1 MSGVGSA
8 VGAVVGTIIA
18 PGVGTTIGAALGG
31 AALGGAADSV
41 ASKGKGESTK
51 APEAPKPVE
60 TYETQQEAVRSQSE
74 ANRRRSSF
82 SNTFVASRGMG
93 TGGIGKSFL
102 GQ

>member
-31 AALGGAADSV
+31 AADSV
-41 ASKGKGESTK
+41 ASKGKGES
-51 APEAPKPVE
+51 APKPVE
-60 TYETQQEAVRSQSE
+60 TYETQQEAVRSQSK

>member
-1 MSGVGSA
+1 MSGIGRA
-8 VGAVVGTIIA
+8 MGAVVGSIIA
-18 PGVGTTIGAALGG
+18 PGVGTIIGAS
-31 AALGGAADSV
+31 LGGAADRGLN
-41 ASKGKGESTK
+41 KGKGGSTN

-60 TYETQQEAVRSQSE
+60 TYETQQAAVRSRSE

-93 TGGIGKSFL
+93 TGGVGKSFL

>member
-31 AALGGAADSV
+31 AADSV
-41 ASKGKGESTK
+41 ASKGKSTQ

-60 TYETQQEAVRSQSE
+60 TYETKQEAVRSQSE

>member
-1 MSGVGSA
+1 MSGIGKA

-18 PGVGTTIGAALGG
+18 PGVGTAIGAALGG
-31 AALGGAADSV
+31 AADGV
-41 ASKGKGESTK
+41 ASKGKGNSTQA

-60 TYETQQEAVRSQSE
+60 TYGTQQEAVRSQSV
-74 ANRRRSSF
+74 ANRRKSSF

-93 TGGIGKSFL
+93 TGVVGKSFL

>member
-1 MSGVGSA
+1 MSGVGRA

-31 AALGGAADSV
+31 AADSV
-41 ASKGKGESTK
+41 ASKGKGGSTK

-60 TYETQQEAVRSQSE
+60 TYETQQKAVRSQSE

-82 SNTFVASRGMG
+82 LNTFVASRGKG

>member
-31 AALGGAADSV
+31 AADSV
-41 ASKGKGESTK
+41 ANKGKGESTK
-51 APEAPKPVE
+51 APKPVE

>member
-31 AALGGAADSV
+31 AADSV
-41 ASKGKGESTK
+41 AKSTK

>member
-18 PGVGTTIGAALGG
+18 PGVGTSIG

-41 ASKGKGESTK
+41 ASKGKSTQ

-60 TYETQQEAVRSQSE
+60 TYKTQQEAVRSQSE

>member
-31 AALGGAADSV
+31 AADSV
-41 ASKGKGESTK
+41 ASKGKGEST
-51 APEAPKPVE
+51 KPVE

>member
-8 VGAVVGTIIA
+8 VGSVVGTIIA

-31 AALGGAADSV
+31 AVDSV
-41 ASKGKGESTK
+41 ASKGKGKGESTK

-60 TYETQQEAVRSQSE
+60 TYETQQAAVRSQSE

-82 SNTFVASRGMG
+82 SNTFVASRWMG

>member
-1 MSGVGSA
+1 MSGVGSV

-18 PGVGTTIGAALGG
+18 PGVGTSIG

-41 ASKGKGESTK
+41 ASKGKSTQ

-60 TYETQQEAVRSQSE
+60 TYKTQQEAVRSQSE

>member
-1 MSGVGSA
+1 MSGVGSTI
-8 VGAVVGTIIA
+8 GAVVGTIIA
-18 PGVGTTIGAALGG
+18 PGVGTTIGATVGSTI
-31 AALGGAADSV
+31 DNV
-41 ASKGKGESTK
+41 ASKGKGKSTK
-51 APEAPKPVE
+51 APEAPKHVE
-60 TYETQQEAVRSQSE
+60 TYETQQEAVRSRSE

>member
-1 MSGVGSA
+1 MSGVGGA

-31 AALGGAADSV
+31 AADSV
-41 ASKGKGESTK
+41 SRKDKSTR
-51 APEAPKPVE
+51 APEAPKPVV
-60 TYETQQEAVRSQSE
+60 TYETQQEAVRSRSE

>member
-1 MSGVGSA
+1 MSGIGSA

-18 PGVGTTIGAALGG
+18 PGVGTTIGATIG
-31 AALGGAADSV
+31 AAVDG

>member
-31 AALGGAADSV
+31 AADSV
-41 ASKGKGESTK
+41 ARKGKK
-51 APEAPKPVE
+51 APEAPKPEAPKPVE

>member
-31 AALGGAADSV
+31 AADSV
-41 ASKGKGESTK
+41 ASKGKSTQ

-60 TYETQQEAVRSQSE
+60 TYEAQQEAVRSQSE

>member
-1 MSGVGSA
+1 MSGIGSA

-31 AALGGAADSV
+31 V

-60 TYETQQEAVRSQSE
+60 TYETQQEAVRSRSE

>member
-18 PGVGTTIGAALGG
+18 PGVGTAIG

-41 ASKGKGESTK
+41 DSKGKSTQ

-60 TYETQQEAVRSQSE
+60 TYKTQQEAVRSQSE

>member
-8 VGAVVGTIIA
+8 VGAVVGTIIE

-31 AALGGAADSV
+31 AVDSV
-41 ASKGKGESTK
+41 ASKGKSTQ

>member
-31 AALGGAADSV
+31 AADSV
-41 ASKGKGESTK
+41 ARKGKK
-51 APEAPKPVE
+51 APEAPAPKPVE

>member
-31 AALGGAADSV
+31 AADRV
-41 ASKGKGESTK
+41 ASKGKSTQ

>member
-1 MSGVGSA
+1 MSGVGGA
-8 VGAVVGTIIA
+8 LGAVVGTIIA

-31 AALGGAADSV
+31 AADSV
-41 ASKGKGESTK
+41 ASKGKSTQ

>member
-18 PGVGTTIGAALGG
+18 PGVGTSIG

-41 ASKGKGESTK
+41 ASKGKSTK
-51 APEAPKPVE
+51 STQAPEAPKPVE
-60 TYETQQEAVRSQSE
+60 TYKTQQEAVRSQSE

>member
-1 MSGVGSA
+1 MSGIGSA

-18 PGVGTTIGAALGG
+18 PGVGTSIG

-41 ASKGKGESTK
+41 ASKGKSTQ

-60 TYETQQEAVRSQSE
+60 TYKTQQEAVRSQSE

>member
-1 MSGVGSA
+1 MSGIGSA

-31 AALGGAADSV
+31 AADSV
-41 ASKGKGESTK
+41 ASK

-74 ANRRRSSF
+74 AKRRRSSF

>member
-18 PGVGTTIGAALGG
+18 PGVGTAIG

-41 ASKGKGESTK
+41 ASKGKSTQ

-60 TYETQQEAVRSQSE
+60 TYETQQEAVRSQSK

>member
-31 AALGGAADSV
+31 AADSV
-41 ASKGKGESTK
+41 ASKGKSTQ

-60 TYETQQEAVRSQSE
+60 TYKTQQEAVRSQSE

-82 SNTFVASRGMG
+82 SNTFIASRGMG

>member
-31 AALGGAADSV
+31 AADSV
-41 ASKGKGESTK
+41 ASKGKSTQ

>member
-8 VGAVVGTIIA
+8 VGSIVGTIIA

-31 AALGGAADSV
+31 AVDSV
-41 ASKGKGESTK
+41 ASNGKGESTK
-51 APEAPKPVE
+51 AAPIVVPKPVE
-60 TYETQQEAVRSQSE
+60 TYETQQEAVRSRSE
-74 ANRRRSSF
+74 ANKRRSSF

-93 TGGIGKSFL
+93 TVGIGKSFL

>member
-18 PGVGTTIGAALGG
+18 PGVGTAIGS
-31 AALGGAADSV
+31 ALGGAADRV

-82 SNTFVASRGMG
+82 SKTFVASRGMG

>member
-1 MSGVGSA
+1 MAGVGSA
-8 VGAVVGTIIA
+8 IGAIVGTIIA
-18 PGVGTTIGAALGG
+18 PGVGTTIGAAVGG
-31 AALGGAADSV
+31 TIDSAV
-41 ASKGKGESTK
+41 AGSSASKGKSTP

-60 TYETQQEAVRSQSE
+60 TYKTQQEAVRSQSE

>member
-1 MSGVGSA
+1 MSGIGSA
-8 VGAVVGTIIA
+8 AGAIVGTIIA
-18 PGVGTTIGAALGG
+18 PGVGTTIGAV
-31 AALGGAADSV
+31 LGGAADSV
-41 ASKGKGESTK
+41 ARKGKGGSIK
-51 APEAPKPVE
+51 APEAPKLVG
-60 TYETQQEAVRSQSE
+60 TYETQQAAVRSKSE

>member
-18 PGVGTTIGAALGG
+18 PGVGTSIG
-31 AALGGAADSV
+31 AALGGAADSI
-41 ASKGKGESTK
+41 ASKGKSTQ